1 MNAILRNTLVA
12 SLLTALLTAQASA
25 PDAVL
30 SAVGKARKD
39 NQRVLLVCGD
49 DGIRAQLN
57 GKLSRLI
64 LYEYAKVELPSSSPY
79 GEGFRPDETDGAF
92 LAILDSRY
100 RTLATKAV
108 ANLPDAAA
116 TEAFLVKH
124 QAPWLDANKV
134 YAKALSLAKKTNR
147 QVFVHLSA
155 PW

>member
-1 MNAILRNTLVA
+1 MNAILTNTLAA
-12 SLLTALLTAQASA
+12 SLLTALVGAQASA
-25 PDAVL
+25 PDAVV
-30 SAVGKARKD
+30 SAIGKARKD
-39 NQRVLLVCGD
+39 NQRVLLVYGD

-64 LYEYAKVELPSSSPY
+64 LYEYAMVELPLSSPY

-100 RTLATKAV
+100 QTLAAKAV
-108 ANLPDAAA
+108 ADLPDEAA
-116 TEAFLVKH
+116 TEEFLKRH